1 MNILIIQSKAFP
13 HRDNS
18 FCYFYTQLA
27 EWLTAH
33 VSKSELFY
41 CYLDVDDTGFENG
54 LLLPDSY
61 EQFYTP
67 ANIDA
72 VCGFITDKQIDIV
85 LDYSHVITGDTRK
98 FLLEIRQR
106 NPGIKIF
113 TMIHNC
119 PSHTTQL
126 KTYELSRLRLKEVN
140 SLKRLFQWMFP
151 WLYIFL
157 LKRVVKHQN
166 VSAYN
171 TVDEVILLSP
181 SYIPE
186 FRKLIGKKDASRL
199 SAIPNA
205 IQPVKSDIPVH
216 LKKKEIIFV
225 GRFALEKALPKLLKI
240 WEMVQDEIPEWSL
253 VMVGDG
259 DKYQECEEIIAKKK
273 LKRVNM
279 VGYQMSIPYIDRA
292 SILCITSVIEGLPT
306 VFTEAMNLGVVPI
319 GFDSFRAI
327 YDMIDD
333 GKNGFIIRD
342 NDYKAYTQTLIQL
355 ATNDTLRHE
364 IASNAKLQ
372 KGNYDIEH
380 IGPLWIKAFRKHGI
394 V

>member
-171 TVDEVILLSP
+171 GGRSDTTLALLHPGVQKANRQKGCFEAIGHPQRHPAGKERHPGASEKERNHFRRKIRLRESP
-181 SYIPE
+181 S
-186 FRKLIGKKDASRL
+186 K
-199 SAIPNA
+199 
-205 IQPVKSDIPVH
+205 
-216 LKKKEIIFV
+216 II
-225 GRFALEKALPKLLKI
+225 K
-240 WEMVQDEIPEWSL
+240 
-253 VMVGDG
+253 
-259 DKYQECEEIIAKKK
+259 
-273 LKRVNM
+273 
-279 VGYQMSIPYIDRA
+279 
-292 SILCITSVIEGLPT
+292 
-306 VFTEAMNLGVVPI
+306 NLG
-319 GFDSFRAI
+319 
-327 YDMIDD
+327 
-333 GKNGFIIRD
+333 NG
-342 NDYKAYTQTLIQL
+342 
-355 ATNDTLRHE
+355 
-364 IASNAKLQ
+364 S
-372 KGNYDIEH
+372 G
-380 IGPLWIKAFRKHGI
+380 
-394 V
+394 